1 MPPRAEKGAKT
12 VPGSSST
19 ARRTG
24 GGDSSLRGG
33 SSSRGG
39 RGGVTKSKARE
50 SRTSDIQRML
60 FLQYISYD
68 NNSLSNLKIV

>member
-39 RGGVTKSKARE
+39 RGE
-50 SRTSDIQRML
+50 SNEVESQRIAN
-60 FLQYISYD
+60 FRYTAYVISPIHK
-68 NNSLSNLKIV
+68 LR